1 MRRTL
6 KWNAALWPALN
17 RRLVVALSA
26 ATLLLRRKERE
37 SKAQARSGATGS

>member
-17 RRLVVALSA
+17 RRLVVLSA